1 MRKRLTNKTM
11 AKAKRTKKSSK
22 ESPMMMTGMK
32 ECMAH
37 LMNKRGYPAEQA
49 KQMCEA
55 EMAK

>member
-1 MRKRLTNKTM
+1 
-11 AKAKRTKKSSK
+11 
-22 ESPMMMTGMK
+22 MMMTGMK